1 MEKTNQVREMLP
13 PEAQTLYDDIVEAR
27 VLGASKHIKLIF
39 KMVEIVNNFYDQP
52 SEVLDITIRLCE
64 FFKEK
69 RGKSSYA
76 IVNAL
81 DDFLSNLPDVSSNE
95 FRKILNEHVE
105 HSINKMQLDV
115 DKCVENALRLSEHNE
130 FKRIMIYDYSSTVD
144 KFLKEL
150 DPNVEVVIPES
161 KSINGGVP
169 FLKNAVLHKRCKFIF
184 DCAIADEL
192 PQCDAVFI
200 GAETFFINGDAFNTI
215 GSDLVSIIAKEYKKP
230 LNIIGAGSNLL
241 VMDGLIKGT
250 VISTKKLNN
259 VYFDGELLVAEAGA
273 LNSKLY
279 NVAKNNGIA
288 DFEFLAC
295 IPGTV
300 GGACKMNAGCYGF
313 EVKDILSKIK
323 VINTDGNIIVIDVN
337 DCGMSYRKNSLSDDI
352 FYLEAYF
359 KTNSK
364 NTKENIEKKFIDMYT
379 KKRSSQPI
387 TENTCGSTFKNISP
401 DLSAWQVIKKIGL
414 QGVDFNGVKFSEK
427 NANFLINYNND
438 KSNNILNLIN
448 LAKTKAKEELG
459 VDLELEIKIIGNSDE

>member
-27 VLGASKHIKLIF
+27 VLGASKHIKVIF

-115 DKCVENALRLSEHNE
+115 DKCVENALRLSEHKE
-130 FKRIMIYDYSSTVD
+130 FKRILIYDYSSTVD
-144 KFLKEL
+144 KFLKKL
-150 DPNVEVVIPES
+150 DPNVEVVIPQS
-161 KSINGGVP
+161 NSINGGVP
-169 FLKNAVLHKRCKFIF
+169 FLKNGVLHKRCKFIF

-230 LNIIGAGSNLL
+230 YYVLTP
-241 VMDGLIKGT
+241 LIKVDSRSLYGSGKQLIKRNIKHKIAKE
-250 VISTKKLNN
+250 ISE
-259 VYFDGELLVAEAGA
+259 D
-273 LNSKLY
+273 
-279 NVAKNNGIA
+279 IA
-288 DFEFLAC
+288 NKIDFE
-295 IPGTV
+295 
-300 GGACKMNAGCYGF
+300 CY
-313 EVKDILSKIK
+313 ECVRIK
-323 VINTDGNIIVIDVN
+323 SEYIKAYITEYGVINPNELFSFI
-337 DCGMSYRKNSLSDDI
+337 
-352 FYLEAYF
+352 
-359 KTNSK
+359 
-364 NTKENIEKKFIDMYT
+364 KEYK
-379 KKRSSQPI
+379 PI
-387 TENTCGSTFKNISP
+387 YINEEN
-401 DLSAWQVIKKIGL
+401 L
-414 QGVDFNGVKFSEK
+414 
-427 NANFLINYNND
+427 
-438 KSNNILNLIN
+438 
-448 LAKTKAKEELG
+448 
-459 VDLELEIKIIGNSDE
+459 